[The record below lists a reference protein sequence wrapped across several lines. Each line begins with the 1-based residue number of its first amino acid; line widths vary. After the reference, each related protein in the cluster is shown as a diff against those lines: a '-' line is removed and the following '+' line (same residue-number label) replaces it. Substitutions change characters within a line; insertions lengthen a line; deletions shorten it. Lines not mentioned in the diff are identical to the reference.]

1 MDNDYLIDFFGV
13 EPIPGTN
20 SSVAIVPKT
29 NINFRE
35 NAQLQTAQTP
45 DGIEYVPWGAD
56 DMMPYN
62 IIDLIER
69 DETLSTCQV
78 FNAEVC
84 YGSGIKYCTKGVN
97 EDIQADVERF
107 VDDNAIPEYFI
118 GICQDLKHF
127 NFALTVI
134 LLNPDGNRIVSIQ
147 RKEACYCRFAKADD
161 TGTIPYAVY
170 GNFRCKL
177 AQKKF
182 EKIPLLDTRSPFLDL
197 LVRTGQSFNKN
208 GIKHDSGCRK
218 FAVLTRFPG
227 VDSLYYPIPHYASLF
242 RSSWYDIKRLIGVAK
257 LAKLRNAAP
266 IKYIIEVSQRYWNDI
281 FANRKAMTE
290 KERREIVNEKKRK
303 MLEFL
308 TNTENS
314 GCALFTGKSQSV
326 DGSNENPDITIKP
339 IDSKTKEGGD
349 WESDIAEA
357 INMVCFT
364 MRVHSNL
371 VGSVPG
377 KTQSNNS
384 GSDKR
389 ELYTIA
395 QAMQQ
400 PYRDIIARVHRLI
413 IRFNNWEGVHVEF
426 PFIQLTTLDEH
437 EDMKKVSIN
446 NNNQEQ

>member
-1 MDNDYLIDFFGV
+1 MENDYLIDFFGV

-20 SSVAIVPKT
+20 SSAAFVPKT
-29 NINFRE
+29 SINFRE
-35 NAQLQTAQTP
+35 NAQMQTAITP

-56 DMMPYN
+56 DMLPFN
-62 IIDLIER
+62 IIDLIEQ

-84 YGSGIKYCTKGVN
+84 YGSGISYCTGAADSSTKL
-97 EDIQADVERF
+97 DVESF
-107 VDDNAIPEYFI
+107 IDDNALPEYFI

-127 NFALTVI
+127 NFAVSVI
-134 LLNPDGNRIVSIQ
+134 LLNADASEIVAVH
-147 RKEACYCRFAKADD
+147 RKEACYCRLAKANAY
-161 TGTIPYAVY
+161 GSIPYIVY

-177 AQKKF
+177 AQDRF
-182 EKIPLLDTRSPFLDL
+182 EKIPLLDPRSPYLDL
-197 LVRTGQSFNKN
+197 CRQTGREFRAN
-208 GIKHDSGCRK
+208 GTKKDSGCRQ
-218 FAVLTRFPG
+218 FAVVTRFPG

-266 IKYIIEVSQRYWNDI
+266 IKYMVEVSQRYWDNI
-281 FANRKAMTE
+281 FSAKKAISAADRSKIV
-290 KERREIVNEKKRK
+290 KEQKRK

-326 DGSNENPDITIKP
+326 DGTNENPDITIKP

-377 KTQSNNS
+377 KSQSNNS

-413 IRFNNWEGVHVEF
+413 IRFNGWQGVHVEF

-437 EDMKKVSIN
+437 QDMKQVTLN
-446 NNNQEQ
+446 NPNKQ